1 MYTTTKL
8 ITLVALGLT
17 TDLPTFPGFF
27 EYSSLIAGSSI
38 MSAELLSEDYNDV
51 VVNWMGGLHH
61 AKKSSA
67 SGFCYV
73 NDCVLGIMRL
83 LLKYR
88 RVLYIGK
95 SHFLESY
102 KTLIDQDQT
111 NI

>member
-1 MYTTTKL
+1 MIFLTDLTED
-8 ITLVALGLT
+8 ALGLT

-38 MSAELLSEDYNDV
+38 LAGEIISEQYNQNDV
-51 VVNWMGGLHH
+51 VINWMGGLHH

-83 LLKYR
+83 LLTFR
-88 RVLYIGK
+88 RVLYVGRLFSRFK
-95 SHFLESY
+95 L
-102 KTLIDQDQT
+102 
-111 NI
+111 